1 MILPTHYA
9 TLRHQN
15 PSAFL
20 IELYTA
26 ELYLKAFEKT
36 QGGKP
41 NFQELATQLKGND
54 SDETLATD
62 FANFL
67 ELVYDDLKSQPQGDS
82 LPRSQMGK
90 ELLEEMEKAHKKM
103 IDEEKGNPFYKA
115 LYYPTLPAL
124 IEIQKKDPQWEQL
137 GEVAR
142 YQKIVFTYTLME
154 LSGRKVSKATNE
166 ALEKFSILLN
176 ALGELMM
183 KRSDAEKEQSLK
195 EDASWTKEI

>member
-1 MILPTHYA
+1 MCI
-9 TLRHQN
+9 R
-15 PSAFL
+15 
-20 IELYTA
+20 
-26 ELYLKAFEKT
+26 
-36 QGGKP
+36 
-41 NFQELATQLKGND
+41 D
-54 SDETLATD
+54 
-62 FANFL
+62 
-67 ELVYDDLKSQPQGDS
+67 
-82 LPRSQMGK
+82 R
-90 ELLEEMEKAHKKM
+90 
-103 IDEEKGNPFYKA
+103 GNPFYKA

-195 EDASWTKEI
+195 EEASWTKEI